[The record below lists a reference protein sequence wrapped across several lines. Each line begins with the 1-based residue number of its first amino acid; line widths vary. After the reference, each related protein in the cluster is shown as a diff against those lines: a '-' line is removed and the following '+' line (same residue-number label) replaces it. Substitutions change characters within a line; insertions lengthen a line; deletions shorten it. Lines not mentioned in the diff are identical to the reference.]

1 MNITWLGAQDQNGTL
16 WGWPEE
22 CVRVCMCVYVRA
34 CYNVKG
40 EGGYWIVG
48 KEMTAKLGMD
58 S

>member
-1 MNITWLGAQDQNGTL
+1 MVHYGVGPKNV
-16 WGWPEE
+16 
-22 CVRVCMCVYVRA
+22 CVCVCVCMCVYVRA